1 MDPDPHA
8 ALDFTQSAE
17 LFSGRTREHG
27 VGYRRFVSLEAAVAF
42 SIEML
47 PAQQLNTV
55 AIETR
60 DTRYAA
66 REIRALYDRPDF
78 PGRGRAQ

>member
-1 MDPDPHA
+1 MTADAQIAP
-8 ALDFTQSAE
+8 DFTQSAE
-17 LFSGRTREHG
+17 LFSGRTTEHG

-47 PAQQLNTV
+47 PAQQLNTI
-55 AIETR
+55 AIETS

-78 PGRGRAQ
+78 PGRERAQ

>member
-1 MDPDPHA
+1 LAPDPQI
-8 ALDFTQSAE
+8 ALDFMQSAE
-17 LFSGRTREHG
+17 LFSGRTKEHG
-27 VGYRRFVSLEAAVAF
+27 VGYRRFVSLEAAVSF

-47 PAQQLNTV
+47 PAQQLNTI
-55 AIETR
+55 AIETS

-78 PGRGRAQ
+78 PGRARAQ